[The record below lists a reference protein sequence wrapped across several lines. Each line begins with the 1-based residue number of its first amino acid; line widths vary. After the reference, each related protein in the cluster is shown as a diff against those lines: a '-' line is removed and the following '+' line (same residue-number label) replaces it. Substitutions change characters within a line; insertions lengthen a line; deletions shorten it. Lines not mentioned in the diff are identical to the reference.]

1 MWSPWQLT
9 DKCSTH
15 VFLTP
20 PLIWMRNTRRKS
32 AGRLGAI
39 ARDSRQERY
48 ASRTNESNSWMFHP
62 PLYVRERSDLSRSRC
77 PIHNSKCSQEDQYK
91 FGWVIKELRDLKQ
104 INDKNGQ
111 SSSRCDWFGVWGRFL
126 QTTGSICKIYTNPYT
141 YHLQININ
149 RQGHAFIC
157 YKQEHIII
165 CTQKKNKKGGRST
178 MKNGFH
184 LIICFILP
192 CITYLSSLSNLIS
205 LCKIKRKN
213 TSNN

>member
-32 AGRLGAI
+32 ACRLGAI

-111 SSSRCDWFGVWGRFL
+111 SSSRCDWFGVCGRFL
-126 QTTGSICKIYTNPYT
+126 QATSSICKIYTNPYT
-141 YHLQININ
+141 YHLQINI
-149 RQGHAFIC
+149 
-157 YKQEHIII
+157 KQTRACIHLLQAR
-165 CTQKKNKKGGRST
+165 THYNLHRKK
-178 MKNGFH
+178 
-184 LIICFILP
+184 
-192 CITYLSSLSNLIS
+192 
-205 LCKIKRKN
+205 
-213 TSNN
+213 